1 MNGWT
6 GWYALAKKLQAQAQA
21 DVILPSFSMASQ
33 DAEAIQ
39 AVLEGDVNR
48 FAELVDR
55 YQAQAQRVA
64 FSFLG
69 NYDDAKDIS
78 QEAFVNAF
86 RSLRRF
92 RGKARFSTW
101 LYRIVINECKDAQ
114 KQRARQPAIA
124 ARIGPVEAELPEA
137 ETGLFVD
144 VPDAAAN
151 PGEQAQSR
159 ELSRQL
165 SHAIRGLPMTQQT
178 VFLLHHVHG
187 CSLEEVAEVLDCR
200 VGTVKSHLFRAT
212 DRLKTLL
219 RPMLER
225 EGLR

>member
-1 MNGWT
+1 MPN
-6 GWYALAKKLQAQAQA
+6 
-21 DVILPSFSMASQ
+21 P

-39 AVLEGDVNR
+39 AVLQGDVDR

-55 YQAQAQRVA
+55 HQAQAQRIA

-101 LYRIVINECKDAQ
+101 FYRIVINECKDAQ
-114 KQRARQPAIA
+114 RRRFRQPAIA
-124 ARIGPVEAELPEA
+124 ARVHPVEPEDSGAEA
-137 ETGLFVD
+137 GLFID
-144 VPDAAAN
+144 VPDDSAG
-151 PGEQAQSR
+151 PGDWAQNR

-165 SHAIRGLPMTQQT
+165 SVAIRSLPMTQQT

-187 CSLEEVAEVLDCR
+187 YSLEEAAEVMDCR

-212 DRLKTLL
+212 ERLKTLL
-219 RPMLER
+219 SPALKQ
-225 EGLR
+225 EGLSR